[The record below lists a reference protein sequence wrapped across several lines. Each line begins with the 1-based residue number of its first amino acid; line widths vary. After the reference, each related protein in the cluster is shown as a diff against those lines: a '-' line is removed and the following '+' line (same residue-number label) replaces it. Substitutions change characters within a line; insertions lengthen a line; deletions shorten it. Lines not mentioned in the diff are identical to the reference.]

1 MYKKYLKRIFDICFS
16 FSLIII
22 FLPVIFIIAIIV
34 FLKSTPSTRGPL
46 IFSQKRVGFRNQ
58 FFTIYKL
65 RTLYKR
71 KIFIKDNSHK
81 ENLETIPMGQFMRR
95 FKFDEIPQL
104 INVLKGDMSIIG
116 PRPFIPSISNKFKM
130 HETKRYL
137 LRPGLTGLA
146 QISGNDYLSWEQ
158 KLDYDDKYIDNISFL
173 FDMKIIFLT
182 IIGIFYG
189 EKETLRRRKNKF

>member
-1 MYKKYLKRIFDICFS
+1 
-16 FSLIII
+16 
-22 FLPVIFIIAIIV
+22 
-34 FLKSTPSTRGPL
+34 
-46 IFSQKRVGFRNQ
+46 
-58 FFTIYKL
+58 
-65 RTLYKR
+65 
-71 KIFIKDNSHK
+71 
-81 ENLETIPMGQFMRR
+81 MRR

-130 HETKRYL
+130 HETKRYS
-137 LRPGLTGLA
+137 LRPGLTGFA

-173 FDMKIIFLT
+173 IDMKIILMT

-189 EKETLRRRKNKF
+189 EKEMLKRKKKF